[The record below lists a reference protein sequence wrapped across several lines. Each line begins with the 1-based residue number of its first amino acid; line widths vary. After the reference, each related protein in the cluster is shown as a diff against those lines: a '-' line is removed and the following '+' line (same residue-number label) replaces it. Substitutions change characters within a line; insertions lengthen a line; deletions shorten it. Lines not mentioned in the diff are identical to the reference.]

1 MKRILAVVAA
11 AMLCLSAASWAAAQ
25 EPEKGSGDQK
35 GKSASAGKT
44 VQGTIVKVDNDQKML
59 VIRDDSGT
67 STTVYWDSATQMG
80 SSDLKEGQ
88 TVSVATTERN
98 GKTFATSIQASA
110 KKPY

>member
-35 GKSASAGKT
+35 SKSVSAKT

-67 STTVYWDSATQMG
+67 STTVYWDSTTQMG

>member
-35 GKSASAGKT
+35 SKAVSAKT

-67 STTVYWDSATQMG
+67 STTVYWDSTTQMG